1 MHLSRRLFVIAGS
14 AAFLSACSSVT
25 TAPSGNSGT
34 ITPEVLTQDG
44 IVRTINAARAA
55 NGGHAPWRYNTALE
69 RAARSQ
75 ASLMVDKDQ
84 LSHDLGVTL
93 RQRVT
98 AAGYTTAVGE
108 NLAGGQRTLEQAI
121 EGWLN
126 SPGHRATLL
135 SDKFVEFG
143 LAVQSVPAS
152 RKSRYGVYWC
162 LIAGGPFEAWV
173 KNA

>member
-1 MHLSRRLFVIAGS
+1 MS
-14 AAFLSACSSVT
+14 
-25 TAPSGNSGT
+25 SGNRS
-34 ITPEVLTQDG
+34 PEVLTQDA
-44 IVRTINAARAA
+44 IVTAINAARAA

-69 RAARSQ
+69 KAARSQ
-75 ASLMVDKDQ
+75 AALMVEKDQ
-84 LSHDLGVTL
+84 LAHDLGVKL
-93 RQRVT
+93 RDRVA

-152 RKSRYGVYWC
+152 RQSRYGIYWC
-162 LIAGGPFEAWV
+162 LIAGGPFEAWLQ
-173 KNA
+173 NA